1 MQVLDKHLFGKTC
14 ICQDF
19 HLTWCYDTTGKYS
32 LAYDSYKINP

>member
-19 HLTWCYDTTGKYS
+19 HLTWCYDTAGSKYS
-32 LAYDSYKINP
+32 LAYDKVTN